1 MHAQGGKPRL
11 VGRPRPND
19 SEGPL
24 TAGRGGRRVR
34 PRTKLCSEQARA
46 PAPPA
51 SFAPCEAAPRST
63 LQPRRTTR
71 QILRNQKLPRCCC
84 LKVTTGEWWVFVVAV
99 VPRARTRVLPL
110 PAEQLIVTHHFRF
123 RVVRVLG
130 EAEALLIKSEGC
142 AHSKRMCLLPC
153 AGLGSHSAPGGNLP
167 HMTSREHPATLLAS
181 SWSIDVNSERRP
193 SADCGVAPWWKSVRL
208 NTHSFVNSAPN
219 HAHCVWFLEVMQKT
233 ATTKYRVRGYTRKC
247 TPPNHLSHSRE

>member
-1 MHAQGGKPRL
+1 VHAQGGKPRL

-24 TAGRGGRRVR
+24 TAGRGGHRVR

-46 PAPPA
+46 LAPPA

-71 QILRNQKLPRCCC
+71 QTLRNQKLPRCCC
-84 LKVTTGEWWVFVVAV
+84 LKVRTGGWWVLVVAV
-99 VPRARTRVLPL
+99 VPRAHTRAALANRAAHLCTPL
-110 PAEQLIVTHHFRF
+110 RF
-123 RVVRVLG
+123 RAVRVLG
-130 EAEALLIKSEGC
+130 EAEALQIKSEEC
-142 AHSKRMCLLPC
+142 AHSKWMCPLPC

-181 SWSIDVNSERRP
+181 SWSIDVNSKCRP

-208 NTHSFVNSAPN
+208 NAHSFVNSAPN
-219 HAHCVWFLEVMQKT
+219 HADCVRFLEVMQKT
-233 ATTKYRVRGYTRKC
+233 ATTKYRVR
-247 TPPNHLSHSRE
+247 